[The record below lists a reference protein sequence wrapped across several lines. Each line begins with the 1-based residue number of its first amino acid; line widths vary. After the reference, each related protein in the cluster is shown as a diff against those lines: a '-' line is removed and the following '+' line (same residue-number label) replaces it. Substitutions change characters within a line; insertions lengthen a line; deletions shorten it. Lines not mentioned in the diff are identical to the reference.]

1 MILNQLQHLQ
11 IESARDGGYTMQ
23 IVRNKS

>member
-11 IESARDGGYTMQ
+11 IESAGDGGYTLQ